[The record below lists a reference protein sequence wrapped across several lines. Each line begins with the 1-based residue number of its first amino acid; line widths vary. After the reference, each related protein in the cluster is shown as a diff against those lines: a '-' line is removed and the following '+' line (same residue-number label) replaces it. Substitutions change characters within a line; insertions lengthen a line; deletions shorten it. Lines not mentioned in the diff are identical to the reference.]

1 MFCHLHEPSCVI
13 ILTDMYSNKLV
24 IRFDR
29 ESELNVTSIH
39 EHVGTLYDIGYSG
52 LFSCDGYFAVY
63 IQGLHNNIRMA
74 PGKIMKK
81 CQHFGDIE
89 SVQKFVNREG
99 TLIREVGCFRKH
111 GRETAQDVI
120 NKTKNTG
127 DHINIH
133 GDHNTV
139 NNVTNIDNSVTNNI
153 DNTVINLHI
162 HAFGEE
168 AVQHITLEQLKKL
181 IGDKEK
187 NIEATKKDLTKNHR
201 YDQVVDDAWKT
212 FRDKQKLKI
221 DTEKT
226 RKIEEE
232 GSKTSKRAGE
242 SLPPVESDSSG
253 DEEEDEPSFPG
264 EPVRFEADSDSE
276 YNKVLRVRV
285 ENRAMLHEAGNS
297 RAYDLPHEMAQ
308 LFYSN
313 PHNSNIVGSTKSG
326 DVKYFD
332 GTRWIQ
338 TTVNQLLEVIIDN
351 WKLKTKETVELLEQ
365 DAGEDLTGSF
375 EGDYSSKV
383 IRMFDI
389 EQLVTEPN
397 RKWINRWVRKQSLGA
412 IGKSCAELKH
422 AEETT
427 RKRIKRVSGKEAHL
441 KGKPVVR
448 NTTSWDEFVSMEIE
462 EPGSAQGQEI
472 TMEGRCPM
480 P

>member
-1 MFCHLHEPSCVI
+1 MSLPVSLSFTV
-13 ILTDMYSNKLV
+13 MYSAKLV
-24 IRFDR
+24 VLFHQDCALNIGAIYDQIRICYD
-29 ESELNVTSIH
+29 
-39 EHVGTLYDIGYSG
+39 VGYAGLYK
-52 LFSCDGYFAVY
+52 CDGYQAVY
-63 IQGLHNNIRMA
+63 IQSAHKGIRMA
-74 PGKIMKK
+74 PGKLEKK
-81 CQHFGDIE
+81 CQRFGEIGD
-89 SVQKFVNREG
+89 VQKYEKREG
-99 TLIREVGCFRKH
+99 TLIREVGCFRNQ
-111 GRETAQDVI
+111 GRQPADKVI

-133 GDHNTV
+133 GDHNSV
-139 NNVTNIDNSVTNNI
+139 SIDNSVTNNI

-201 YDQVVDDAWKT
+201 YDQVVDDAWRT

-221 DTEKT
+221 DTENC
-226 RKIEEE
+226 RRVVEE
-232 GSKTSKRAGE
+232 GRKTSKRAGE
-242 SLPPVESDSSG
+242 TLPPVESDSSG

-264 EPVRFEADSDSE
+264 EPIRFEADSDSE
-276 YNKVLRVRV
+276 YNKEVRIRV
-285 ENRAMLHEAGNS
+285 ENRAMVYEAGKC

-338 TTVNQLLEVIIDN
+338 TTVNQMLEVITDN

-375 EGDYSSKV
+375 EGWYSSQV
-383 IRMFDI
+383 MRTFDI

-422 AEETT
+422 AEETV

-448 NTTSWDEFVSMEIE
+448 NTTSWDELVSMETE